1 MRSWHTPCYRV
12 TITHEGTHTVSERII
27 DIHCHAAGIGAGDS
41 GCFVSP
47 RLRKSWKYR
56 FYLRAF
62 GVTEEELANR
72 GDGLIL
78 ERLSCKLRES
88 RRVDAAVVLALDGVV
103 GPDGRLDRERTELY
117 VPDAFLAREC
127 RRHDNLLFGTSVN
140 PLRRDA
146 LDRLDRAAGEGAVL
160 VKWLPSIQLIDPAD
174 RKFVPFYRRLREL
187 GLPLLCHTGEEES
200 FTRAADELG
209 DPERLRLPLEEGV
222 TVIAAHCGSNGRNS
236 GEANF
241 DRFLRLCRRFPNLY
255 GDVSALTQANRLGHL
270 PRVLCREELRDRLL
284 FGTDMPLAATA
295 IVSPWFQLFRLPV
308 GEIRRIAAIPNPWD
322 RDVALKL
329 ALGRPE
335 EILGNGA
342 RLLRL

>member
-1 MRSWHTPCYRV
+1 MIRRA
-12 TITHEGTHTVSERII
+12 I
-27 DIHCHAAGIGAGDS
+27 DIHCHAAGTGAGES

-47 RLRKSWKYR
+47 RLRRSWKYR

-62 GVTEEELANR
+62 GVTEEELLR
-72 GDGLIL
+72 QGDGLIL
-78 ERLSCKLRES
+78 ERLSS
-88 RRVDAAVVLALDGVV
+88 GVAGSGRVDAAVVLALDGVV
-103 GPDGRLDRERTELY
+103 GDNGRLDLDQTELY
-117 VPDAFLAREC
+117 VPDAFVAQEC
-127 RRHDNLLFGTSVN
+127 RKHDNLLFGASIN
-140 PLRRDA
+140 PRGWDA
-146 LDRLDRAAGEGAVL
+146 LERLERAAADGAVL
-160 VKWLPSIQLIDPAD
+160 VKWLPSIQFIDPANP
-174 RKFVPFYRRLREL
+174 RFVPFYRRLREL

-200 FTRAADELG
+200 FTRARNELG

-222 TVIAAHCGSNGRNS
+222 TVIAAHCASNGRNC

-241 DRFLRLCRRFPNLY
+241 DRFLRLCREFPNLY

-270 PRVLCREELRDRLL
+270 PRVLAREELKGRLL

-295 IVSPWFQLFRLPV
+295 IVSPWFQLFRLPL

-329 ALGRPE
+329 ALGMPE

-342 RLLRL
+342 QLIKVSERQ

>member
-1 MRSWHTPCYRV
+1 MPQ
-12 TITHEGTHTVSERII
+12 RII

-47 RLRKSWKYR
+47 RLRRSWKYR

-62 GVTEEELANR
+62 GVTEKELMSE

-78 ERLSCKLRES
+78 ERLASGVTGS

-103 GPDGRLDRERTELY
+103 GDNGRLDLERTELY
-117 VPDAFLAREC
+117 VPDAFVAAAC
-127 RRHDNLLFGTSVN
+127 CKHDNLLFGASIN
-140 PLRRDA
+140 PRGWDA
-146 LDRLDRAAGEGAVL
+146 LERLERAAVDGAVL
-160 VKWLPSIQLIDPAD
+160 VKWLPSIQFIDPANP
-174 RKFVPFYRRLREL
+174 RFVPFYRRLREL

-200 FTRAADELG
+200 FTRAANELG

-222 TVIAAHCGSNGRNS
+222 TVIAAHCASNGRNG

-241 DRFLRLCRRFPNLY
+241 DRFLRLCREFPNLHA
-255 GDVSALTQANRLGHL
+255 DVSALTQANRLGHL
-270 PRVLCREELRDRLL
+270 ARVLRHEELQGRLL

-295 IVSPWFQLFRLPV
+295 IVSPWFQLFRLPL

-329 ALGRPE
+329 ALGMPE
-335 EILGNGA
+335 EILYRA
-342 RLLRL
+342 ATVLRMRETEHRN